1 MAATGR
7 RRGVTQIYK
16 ILSPLGVDW
25 WKYRKRTHNNS
36 NMRDSEW
43 SQAPLEVPPKPNVSR
58 YYDDPADWEILPW
71 KGSPDKKPAN
81 MVRLVNKKDGRMTEW
96 LPTGHPDV
104 LRVAPEHFN
113 KEQHRMMFSDDS
125 PFLEAA
131 RQRKAD
137 AAAKKKAKAKEEFL
151 ENPADKYMPGAGS
164 SAWLDDSASH
174 RKARADREAAKA
186 KRLEAAREGGEA
198 LKNLSA
204 DEVVEM
210 TLDELEQLDGVE
222 LTADDKA
229 AIESWRL
236 SLKESAAEKAEKEE
250 AARARAVEAA
260 AAVKEIATLKALD
273 AVEAKELPQSR
284 KGKMAAE
291 EFAEELRIF
300 TADKTPEQLFAIGT
314 FRSKNGIFTVRF
326 SPKRDDKG
334 GWDDLPTGTLTSEQM
349 EAMKNTTGPKSQ
361 AEFNELY
368 HSGGQRLQNLF
379 ANHLKMAESYGGDG
393 KRILTVE
400 LPAWA
405 TKYMPTEMKRFY
417 EQQIMDCSGGSSGK
431 VEEWA

>member
-1 MAATGR
+1 MFKT
-7 RRGVTQIYK
+7 
-16 ILSPLGVDW
+16 
-25 WKYRKRTHNNS
+25 
-36 NMRDSEW
+36 MCDSQL
-43 SQAPLEVPPKPNVSR
+43 SQASRKEVPPKPNVSR
-58 YYDDPADWEILPW
+58 YYDDPADWKVMPW
-71 KGSPDKKPAN
+71 EGSQENKPTN
-81 MVRLVNKKDGRMTEW
+81 MVRLVNKKNGRMSDW

-131 RQRKAD
+131 HQRKAD
-137 AAAKKKAKAKEEFL
+137 AAAKKK
-151 ENPADKYMPGAGS
+151 
-164 SAWLDDSASH
+164 
-174 RKARADREAAKA
+174 

-229 AIESWRL
+229 RIESWRL
-236 SLKESAAEKAEKEE
+236 SLKESAAEKEEKEE
-250 AARARAVEAA
+250 AARAARARAVEAEA

-273 AVEAKELPQSR
+273 AVEAKKLPKSE
-284 KGKMAAE
+284 KAIILAE

-349 EAMKNTTGPKSQ
+349 ETMKNTAGPKSQ

-431 VEEWA
+431 VEEWTHSAA